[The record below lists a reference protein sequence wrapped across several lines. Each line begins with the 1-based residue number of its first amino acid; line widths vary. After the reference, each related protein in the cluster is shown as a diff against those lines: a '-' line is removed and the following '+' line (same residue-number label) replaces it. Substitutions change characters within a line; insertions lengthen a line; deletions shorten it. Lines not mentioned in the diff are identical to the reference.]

1 MMNGYKKKLNLVG
14 SRVIDKKK
22 KKKELSNTAA
32 AAILL
37 DLQAGISTEERV
49 NF

>member
-22 KKKELSNTAA
+22 KKRAVEYCCSCD
-32 AAILL
+32 IVRSP
-37 DLQAGISTEERV
+37 GWY
-49 NF
+49 